1 MNATS
6 ETIKQKKCVVLGA
19 GTMGTE
25 IAFSLAQSGL
35 QCTLWARRSGSLS
48 DARAKH
54 SAIYDFLVEEQQA
67 LEVNRSDCL
76 SSLEYSENLAE
87 SVRDADFVFEAI
99 VEDEATKKAL
109 FSQVEAHCPP
119 EAILSSTTSALSPTR
134 LQSDLRHPNRFCV
147 AHYIQPAHLME
158 LVEVVAG
165 ERTDEQ
171 TTQALFELLQ
181 HTGKQPV
188 NCPDVPGFLFAR
200 IQHAILREF
209 AGLYKQGL
217 VTPQDCDTL
226 MKNYAR
232 RLPAMGPFEH
242 ADLSGLDLQMSAG
255 AAAVWAD
262 LSVAQSPA
270 ETPIGELY
278 ADGKFGM
285 KTGQGFYDW
294 QHRNADDFKRN
305 RDRTVL
311 KLNKVL
317 ADGDAKK

>member
-1 MNATS
+1 MNAAS
-6 ETIKQKKCVVLGA
+6 ENLKDKKCVVLGA

-25 IAFSLAQSGL
+25 IAFSLAISGFK
-35 QCTLWARRSGSLS
+35 CTLWARRPASLNE
-48 DARAKH
+48 ARVRH
-54 SAIYDFLVEEQQA
+54 NAIYDFLVEEQQA
-67 LEVNRSDCL
+67 LEENRSECL
-76 SSLEYSENLAE
+76 SSLEYSADIAE
-87 SVRDADFVFEAI
+87 AVRDADFVFEAI

-109 FSQVEAHCPP
+109 FSQVETHCRQDT
-119 EAILSSTTSALSPTR
+119 ILSSTTSALSPTR
-134 LQSDLRHPNRFCV
+134 LQSELSHPNRFCV

-165 ERTDEQ
+165 DRTDELTKQ
-171 TTQALFELLQ
+171 KLFELLRQ
-181 HTGKQPV
+181 TGKQAV

-209 AGLYKQGL
+209 VSLYKQGL
-217 VTPQDCDTL
+217 VSPQDCDTL

-270 ETPIGELY
+270 ETPIGELFGE
-278 ADGKFGM
+278 GKFGM

-294 QHRNADDFKRN
+294 QHRNADDFKRD

-311 KLNKVL
+311 RLNKVL
-317 ADGDAKK
+317 ADRDAKS